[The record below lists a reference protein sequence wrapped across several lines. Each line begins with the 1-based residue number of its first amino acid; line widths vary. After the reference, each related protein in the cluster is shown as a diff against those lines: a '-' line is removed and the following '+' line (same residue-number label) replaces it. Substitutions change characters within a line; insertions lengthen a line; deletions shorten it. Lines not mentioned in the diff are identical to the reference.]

1 MTWWQN
7 LPDTGSRAGNNM
19 QNLMGVALQ
28 TQYNNSIVEQR
39 KAAAAEAEW
48 NKKFASLQG
57 ATNQLI
63 SDNQAASAAAQANF
77 DKQFAASQKAADDTL
92 AGLNQL
98 LLDQQSTAKAQA
110 AQFAAESAA
119 AEARYNE
126 QMERARRISNAY
138 VPNDQPTAGALTVG
152 DARPTAGSGSKRGKT
167 NNLSS
172 LTIQGN
178 NAGAGTALEDPTKA
192 KKGKEAQLS
201 GLQIA

>member
-28 TQYNNSIVEQR
+28 TQYNNSLVEQR
-39 KAAAAEAEW
+39 KAADAEAAW
-48 NKKFASLQG
+48 NKKFAALQ
-57 ATNQLI
+57 ASTNQLI
-63 SDNQAASAAAQANF
+63 SDNQAAAAAAQANF

-98 LLDQQSTAKAQA
+98 LLDQQASAKAQA
-110 AQFAAESAA
+110 DQFAAESAA

-138 VPNDQPTAGALTVG
+138 VPDNQPTAGALTVG
-152 DARPTAGSGSKRGKT
+152 DARPTATAGSKRSKT

-172 LTIQGN
+172 LTIQSN
-178 NAGAGTALEDPTKA
+178 NAGAGTALEDPTQA
-192 KKGKEAQLS
+192 KKSKEAQLS